1 MSPIKQRIIG
11 ISGCR
16 LATGDAS
23 YQLQDG
29 TTTSAVAITV
39 SLLCAEPCLRRWS
52 EAVAIST
59 EEAEAKGY
67 RLVRTYDAALG
78 HGLI

>member
-1 MSPIKQRIIG
+1 MSPIKQRVIG

-16 LATGDAS
+16 LATGGNP

-29 TTTSAVAITV
+29 TATRDVAITV
-39 SLLCAEPCLRRWS
+39 SLLRAEPCLGRWS
-52 EAVAIST
+52 EAAAIST

-67 RLVRTYDAALG
+67 KVVRTYDAAIS